1 MQEFGGFWRWF
12 AHLFERWPPGVP
24 PDPKRCENVSI
35 FDPKTNIFQVK
46 KAGIPSCFLNI
57 FGKKT
62 DDTVQKIGRTLFFSG
77 EKGEHFV
84 LFFCNFGQ
92 DNFGHSTK
100 KTTSIP
106 SCFLNIFG
114 EKTDDAVPKNKSE
127 VISQVN
133 RASIPSCF
141 LYVFGEKAGGTV
153 QKKTAFRFVF

>member
-1 MQEFGGFWRWF
+1 MLEFGGFWRWF

-24 PDPKRCENVSI
+24 PDPKKCENVSI

-84 LFFCNFGQ
+84 LFLQFWARKPRAQYKKNGQ
-92 DNFGHSTK
+92 HSVLFFK
-100 KTTSIP
+100 HI
-106 SCFLNIFG
+106 
-114 EKTDDAVPKNKSE
+114 
-127 VISQVN
+127 
-133 RASIPSCF
+133 
-141 LYVFGEKAGGTV
+141 
-153 QKKTAFRFVF
+153 